1 MAEETVDLFVEGF
14 EEYKQTV
21 VVQER
26 ALDPWELAEWR
37 KASAR
42 ASAPEVTDPW
52 ELAESR
58 RASARASA
66 PEVTD
71 PWELAEWRKSRAR
84 TSTPKETA
92 EIAENISAGSSLKEN
107 TDGSTDMSSLK
118 EASKGSGSNCL
129 GDVKEHLRSIT
140 GGVPDKIKDMF
151 DDIPGL
157 GSKLGNLIKDNIL
170 RAKDKAIEATEDG
183 IEYIEGKVKDVIN
196 SLKNAEFGTLIKSGT
211 ITSSIFGFVQSIGDQ
226 LKRHICDT
234 KFIFGMA
241 ALLVSL
247 SRNIKNKT
255 NNMSNADLKSLLE
268 GDITDEELALFTN
281 KEVIADLYA
290 ELNKELEDNRYQL
303 VKRPTALTYTEFES
317 LPDILTD
324 TKNNDIGSS
333 AYGGLWDPGDLGDT
347 PTEFYITGGVVID
360 GDDYENLTKSEYGEL
375 VQAQYDALYNQI
387 NFDNPTRLNLIDT
400 PAEIKKLKEGDVL
413 VALGIEGNNG
423 VGSSENTR
431 TATLSVSY
439 VVYQREENKIRCETK
454 MKTSIIDSYSA
465 RYYGI
470 SSNSDDNEAR
480 LNAYLEC
487 TNDAVLN
494 ITNE

>member
-1 MAEETVDLFVEGF
+1 MAEETIDLFVEGF

-21 VVQER
+21 VIQDPEPTDPWELAEWRR
-26 ALDPWELAEWR
+26 ARADRARASAPEPTDPWELAEWR
-37 KASAR
+37 KAR
-42 ASAPEVTDPW
+42 T
-52 ELAESR
+52 
-58 RASARASA
+58 
-66 PEVTD
+66 
-71 PWELAEWRKSRAR
+71 R
-84 TSTPKETA
+84 TSAPKETA

-118 EASKGSGSNCL
+118 GASEGSGSNCL
-129 GDVKEHLRSIT
+129 GEVKEHLRSIT
-140 GGVPDKIKDMF
+140 GVPGKIKDMF

-157 GSKLGNLIKDNIL
+157 GSKLGNLIKDNIR

-183 IEYIEGKVKDVIN
+183 IEYIEDKVKDVIN
-196 SLKNAEFGTLIKSGT
+196 SLKNAAFGTLIKSGT

-241 ALLVSL
+241 VLLVSL

-268 GDITDEELALFTN
+268 GDITDEELALFTT
-281 KEVIADLYA
+281 KGVIADLYA

-375 VQAQYDALYNQI
+375 VQAQYDVLYNRI
-387 NFDNPTRLNLIDT
+387 DFDNPTTLNLIDT

-480 LNAYLEC
+480 LNAFKEC